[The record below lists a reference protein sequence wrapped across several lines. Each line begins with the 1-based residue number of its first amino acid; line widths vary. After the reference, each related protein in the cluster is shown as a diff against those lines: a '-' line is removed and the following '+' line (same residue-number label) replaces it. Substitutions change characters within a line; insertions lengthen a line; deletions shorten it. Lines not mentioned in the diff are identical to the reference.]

1 MAEVRSLYLCRKF
14 LQKKSHLN
22 NIKITSLSNGITIIS
37 ETVPYVK
44 SFSLGF
50 WFPVGARDENLQNN
64 GISHFIEH
72 MVFKGTEKRSSRQ
85 ISEAIESYGG
95 YLNAF
100 TSKEHTCFYSRGLS
114 ENFGRTFEVL
124 ADMVENPLFRE
135 KDIKKESGVVKD
147 ELLDVEDNPE
157 ELIFDK
163 FEEKIFKGNNLS
175 YPILGSIKNLESFN
189 SDGLKSYHKKNYTE
203 NQLVVVASGLVEHE
217 KIISLTE
224 KYLKNKYSNSNKKR
238 KFTENVKTSE
248 ETIVKEIQQT
258 HCIIGRTTYGYNN
271 ENRIIVSLISALLG
285 DGSSSRLYQSV
296 REKLGLTYQISSF
309 INSYYDTSAF
319 GIYFSTNEKY
329 LPRVLSVI
337 EKEFVKF
344 NSNPISQ
351 RELKRVKEY
360 IKGNILLGLEN
371 TTNRMIRMANSFLYF
386 GRVIPIEEI
395 VAKIENVSIDQ
406 IHLTSKELFNQ
417 NRYTKIFVRSLKS
430 DNIKAA

>member
-1 MAEVRSLYLCRKF
+1 M
-14 LQKKSHLN
+14 N
-22 NIKITSLSNGITIIS
+22 NLKITSLSNGITVIC
-37 ETVPYVK
+37 EHVPYVK

-50 WFPVGARDENLQNN
+50 WFPVGARDENHLNN

-72 MVFKGTEKRSSRQ
+72 MVFKGTEKRSARQ

-114 ENFGRTFEVL
+114 ENFNRTFEVL

-163 FEEKIFKGNNLS
+163 FEENIFKGNSLG
-175 YPILGSIKNLESFN
+175 YPILGSIKNLDSFN
-189 SDGLKSYHKKNYTE
+189 SDGLKNYHKKNYSQ
-203 NQLVVVASGLVEHE
+203 NKLVIVASGLIEHDQ
-217 KIISLTE
+217 I
-224 KYLKNKYSNSNKKR
+224 LKLSQKFLRNKYSSKTKKSA
-238 KFTENVKTSE
+238 FVQTDISSE
-248 ETIVKEIQQT
+248 ETIIKEIQQT
-258 HCIIGRTTYGYNN
+258 HCIIGRSTYGYND
-271 ENRIIVSLISALLG
+271 ENRIKISLISALLG
-285 DGSSSRLYQSV
+285 DGSSSRLYQSI

-309 INSYYDTSAF
+309 INSYYDISAF
-319 GIYFSTNEKY
+319 GVYFSTNEKY

-337 EKEFVKF
+337 EKEFKKIISTEI
-344 NSNPISQ
+344 SN

-395 VAKIENVSIDQ
+395 VAKIDNVSAGDL
-406 IHLTSKELFNQ
+406 HASAVELFNPDKFS
-417 NRYTKIFVRSLKS
+417 KIFVRSLKPT
-430 DNIKAA
+430 NFKAA